1 MAAVR
6 DNSCLLCLLVCNDR
20 ADNLHLDLCNES
32 LLAFTQRHCYTNG
45 EVINMSEVANS
56 IKKLRQE
63 RQLSQEQ
70 LAEQLHVTRQ
80 AVSNWENGKTQPD
93 IDTLTQLASIF
104 DVSVERIIYGK
115 GKPHFHFAI
124 KIDPQKG
131 VQDAVSI
138 GAILA
143 VVISYVKW
151 ESIGWAILHG
161 ILNWFYVL
169 YYIIK
174 Y

>member
-1 MAAVR
+1 
-6 DNSCLLCLLVCNDR
+6 
-20 ADNLHLDLCNES
+20 
-32 LLAFTQRHCYTNG
+32 
-45 EVINMSEVANS
+45 MSEVANS

-63 RQLSQEQ
+63 KQLSQEQ

-93 IDTLTQLASIF
+93 IDTLTQLATVF

-115 GKPHFHFAI
+115 AKPRFHFAV
-124 KIDPQKG
+124 KFVPQE
-131 VQDAVSI
+131 AVNI
-138 GAILA
+138 GMVLAMIL
-143 VVISYVKW
+143 SYAKW
-151 ESIGWAILHG
+151 GHIGWAILHG
-161 ILNWFYVL
+161 ALNWIYVL

>member
-1 MAAVR
+1 
-6 DNSCLLCLLVCNDR
+6 
-20 ADNLHLDLCNES
+20 
-32 LLAFTQRHCYTNG
+32 
-45 EVINMSEVANS
+45 MSEVANS

-63 RQLSQEQ
+63 KQLSQEQ

-93 IDTLTQLASIF
+93 VDTLTQLASAF

-124 KIDPQKG
+124 KIDPQQG
-131 VQDAVSI
+131 IQNAVNT

-151 ESIGWAILHG
+151 RSIGWAILHG
-161 ILNWFYVL
+161 LLGWIYVL

>member
-1 MAAVR
+1 M
-6 DNSCLLCLLVCNDR
+6 N
-20 ADNLHLDLCNES
+20 
-32 LLAFTQRHCYTNG
+32 
-45 EVINMSEVANS
+45 EVANS

-63 RQLSQEQ
+63 KQLSQEQ

-93 IDTLTQLASIF
+93 VDTLTQLASIF
-104 DVSVERIIYGK
+104 DVSIERIIYGK
-115 GKPHFHFAI
+115 GTPRLHFAI
-124 KIDPQKG
+124 KIDPQKS

-151 ESIGWAILHG
+151 ESIGRAILHG

-174 Y
+174 F

>member
-1 MAAVR
+1 MTIGQKIAV
-6 DNSCLLCLLVCNDR
+6 
-20 ADNLHLDLCNES
+20 
-32 LLAFTQRHCYTNG
+32 
-45 EVINMSEVANS
+45 
-56 IKKLRQE
+56 LRTAMQM
-63 RQLSQEQ
+63 SQEQ

-93 IDTLTQLASIF
+93 VDTLTQLASVF

-115 GKPHFHFAI
+115 GKPHFHFAV

-131 VQDAVSI
+131 VQDVVSI

-151 ESIGWAILHG
+151 GSIGWAILHG